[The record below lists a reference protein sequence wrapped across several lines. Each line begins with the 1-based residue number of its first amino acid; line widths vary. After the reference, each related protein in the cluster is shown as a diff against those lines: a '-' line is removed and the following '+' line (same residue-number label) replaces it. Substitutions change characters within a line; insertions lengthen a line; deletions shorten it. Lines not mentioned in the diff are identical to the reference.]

1 MLHHINSL
9 YFMKINME
17 FLVFNVQLTTS
28 RELKIK
34 IFCSSVV
41 IFLRRIKCNIKQI
54 SNNEQGGA
62 LPCSNDRPTHRTID
76 IVKCI
81 KLFSTDECLCIA
93 CCNLEIIYI
102 CGCSEITHPQIWAKS
117 NLHFKQA
124 HLLESQIMHS
134 SHQSVTKQSSETDFV
149 LRRDEKIV
157 TITTRTVVI
166 LQNDCVGERFQF
178 LLPVGYIQFSFLWL
192 EKFLWKYLSMFEHN
206 DTPTH
211 SLENGSADNGLIV
224 ERIYH
229 GAPSVEND
237 MFTLRYT

>member
-1 MLHHINSL
+1 MYKTVLNWWLPVHCLLQFRNHL
-9 YFMKINME
+9 YLWVLGNYPSPNMGK
-17 FLVFNVQLTTS
+17 
-28 RELKIK
+28 R
-34 IFCSSVV
+34 
-41 IFLRRIKCNIKQI
+41 
-54 SNNEQGGA
+54 
-62 LPCSNDRPTHRTID
+62 
-76 IVKCI
+76 
-81 KLFSTDECLCIA
+81 
-93 CCNLEIIYI
+93 
-102 CGCSEITHPQIWAKS
+102 

-178 LLPVGYIQFSFLWL
+178 LLPVGYTLCSFLWL

-224 ERIYH
+224 ERICH

-237 MFTLRYT
+237 MFTLRYTWHWHSSDWSHFSMVLM